1 MSKLIF
7 GADDKWIFG
16 ADDDMIIGI
25 KRKDT

>member
-1 MSKLIF
+1 MSKQIF